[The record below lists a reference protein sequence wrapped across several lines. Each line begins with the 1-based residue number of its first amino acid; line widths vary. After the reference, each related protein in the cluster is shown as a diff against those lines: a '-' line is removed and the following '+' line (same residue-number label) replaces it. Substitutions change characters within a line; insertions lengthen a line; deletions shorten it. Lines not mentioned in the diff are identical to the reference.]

1 MDFDKLMQWMEFA
14 KKYQTND
21 FWNGVFDQTAFN
33 EFMKENMDMN
43 APDSYQAP
51 QASKS
56 NFPPVDIYVTR
67 HEIIIIADLPGY
79 LKRKFARFCFRQPAS
94 IKRSHRTL
102 SSQDS
107 RLYKNDLLETLTELL
122 NCQSLRMRIICVR
135 NFEKWTA
142 YSSLSQ
148 AVFPRRTYSH

>member
-56 NFPPVDIYVTR
+56 NFPPVDIYVTP

-79 LKRKFARFCFRQPAS
+79 LKENLQVS
-94 IKRSHRTL
+94 VSG
-102 SSQDS
+102 S
-107 RLYKNDLLETLTELL
+107 RLLLKGSPHPLITGQLVVQERPSGDF
-122 NCQSLRMRIICVR
+122 NRIIELPEPTDAHHLR
-135 NFEKWTA
+135 AKFENGLLI
-142 YSSLSQ
+142 LSYHRQ
-148 AVFPRRTYSH
+148 FFQEERIHIE

>member
-56 NFPPVDIYVTR
+56 NFPPVDIYVTP
-67 HEIIIIADLPGY
+67 HEIIIIADLP
-79 LKRKFARFCFRQPAS
+79 A
-94 IKRSHRTL
+94 I
-102 SSQDS
+102 
-107 RLYKNDLLETLTELL
+107 
-122 NCQSLRMRIICVR
+122 
-135 NFEKWTA
+135 
-142 YSSLSQ
+142 
-148 AVFPRRTYSH
+148 